1 MEIDF
6 RAFDGFFDSHISTG
20 IVNLFLPLE
29 YFLILVSDTVRLSK
43 RGPLIECSRSEKPVC
58 ILWRIWLESDKQG
71 FILKSAVMG
80 DESKEWMIEVKGL
93 TKRYG
98 DFEAISNLNFT
109 VKRGEILGLL
119 GPNGAGKST
128 TLRIL
133 STFLAATSG
142 TARVAG
148 FDVFDESH
156 EVRKRIGYMPE
167 NNPLYYDMRVYEY
180 LKYRGRLKGL
190 DARQS
195 RDRAETVMKECD
207 LEDVRRKMIRQLSL
221 GYRQRVGLAD
231 ALLSEPELIILDE
244 PTLGLDPNQVRAA
257 RQLIKNLGG
266 KHTVLISSH
275 ILHEIEMTCNRVLI
289 LNQGKILAS
298 DDTTH
303 LQSVMGQSSRVVA
316 EIKAPLEDL
325 KFSLKNFEGL
335 LAVDISAAEGEYYL
349 CSLSFGAET
358 ADPREELYKMVV
370 RNNWLLRELT
380 ISRPSLED
388 VFVHL
393 TRKQQD
399 EEEDE
404 E

>member
-1 MEIDF
+1 
-6 RAFDGFFDSHISTG
+6 
-20 IVNLFLPLE
+20 
-29 YFLILVSDTVRLSK
+29 
-43 RGPLIECSRSEKPVC
+43 
-58 ILWRIWLESDKQG
+58 
-71 FILKSAVMG
+71 MG
-80 DESKEWMIEVKGL
+80 DASKEWMIEVKGL

-142 TARVAG
+142 TAKIAG

-167 NNPLYYDMRVYEY
+167 NNPLYLDMRVYEY

-190 DARQS
+190 DTRQS

-231 ALLSEPELIILDE
+231 ALVSEPELIILDE

-275 ILHEIEMTCNRVLI
+275 ILHEVEMTCNRVLI

-303 LQSVMGQSSRVVA
+303 LQSVMGQSSRVVTQ
-316 EIKAPLEDL
+316 IKAP
-325 KFSLKNFEGL
+325 LKNFEGL
-335 LAVDISAAEGEYYL
+335 LAADISAAEGDYYL
-349 CSLSFGAET
+349 CSLSFKAEA
-358 ADPREELYKMVV
+358 ADPREDLYKMVV
-370 RNNWLLRELT
+370 GNNWFLRELT

-393 TRKQQD
+393 TRKEQN

>member
-1 MEIDF
+1 M
-6 RAFDGFFDSHISTG
+6 
-20 IVNLFLPLE
+20 
-29 YFLILVSDTVRLSK
+29 
-43 RGPLIECSRSEKPVC
+43 
-58 ILWRIWLESDKQG
+58 ESDKQG

-142 TARVAG
+142 TAKVAG

-167 NNPLYYDMRVYEY
+167 NNPLYFDMRVYEY

-335 LAVDISAAEGEYYL
+335 LAVDISAAEGDYYL
-349 CSLSFGAET
+349 CSLSFGAEA

-370 RNNWLLRELT
+370 RNNWFLRELT